1 MRIEV
6 AENSDNDRR
15 GRGGRDRGEMNRDRP
30 DGPDRT
36 LGDWRSR
43 PREEPMPDPDSD
55 RGGFGRDRDGKL
67 KTVTLKKLTCRA
79 IGIQLSY

>member
-1 MRIEV
+1 
-6 AENSDNDRR
+6 
-15 GRGGRDRGEMNRDRP
+15 
-30 DGPDRT
+30 
-36 LGDWRSR
+36 
-43 PREEPMPDPDSD
+43 MPDPDSD